1 MALQL
6 LCMHI
11 ICCLCV
17 YTFRMQV
24 LYVNH
29 VLKIFWDSLG
39 TYYNK
44 FCILIPLICFLH
56 SIAFAKFSD
65 LGNTIISYAI

>member
-1 MALQL
+1 MTLQL
-6 LCMHI
+6 LCMHT

-17 YTFRMQV
+17 YTFRMQD

-29 VLKIFWDSLG
+29 VLKIFWDRLG
-39 TYYNK
+39 MYYIK
-44 FCILIPLICFLH
+44 FCILIPLISFLH
-56 SIAFAKFSD
+56 TIAFAN